1 LKTLE
6 GAQAP
11 DARRRR
17 LMLGVP
23 VGLAALPGCGGGGS
37 AAAAAPEPAP
47 LPVPVPPPA
56 SPITSVTSWAGR
68 PSASAA
74 SGQAIMVTDVG
85 VNGSIWYSNGTSWLP
100 LATPLTLAHKFSNA
114 LMDGSVGANAD
125 VLLDSHTI
133 EPYVLGPMSGLRIS
147 AAFSFPGGGSANKAP
162 QIKAWFGTGSYA
174 MGFFSLL
181 DTRGQFSTQK
191 SFLFNVTLQNKN
203 SMAANQI
210 RPNDYGIGAS
220 ANAFG
225 SAALD
230 FTQAVTIGFGALN
243 NSGSANAGDQQLL
256 EWLSIELVA

>member
-1 LKTLE
+1 MKIPE
-6 GAQAP
+6 GAHMP
-11 DARRRR
+11 DSRRRR

-23 VGLAALPGCGGGGS
+23 AGLAVLPGCGGGGS
-37 AAAAAPEPAP
+37 AAAATPSPAP
-47 LPVPVPPPA
+47 VPAPPA
-56 SPITSVTSWAGR
+56 SPITTVTSWAGR
-68 PSASAA
+68 PAASAA
-74 SGQAIMVTDVG
+74 SGQAIMVTDIG

-114 LMDGSVGANAD
+114 RMDGSVGANAD

-133 EPYVLGPMSGLRIS
+133 EAYVLGPTSGLRIS
-147 AAFSFPGGGSANKAP
+147 AAFSFSGGGSANKAP
-162 QIKAWFGTGSYA
+162 QIKGWFGTGSYA
-174 MGFFSLL
+174 SGFFSLL

-203 SMAANQI
+203 SMVANQI

-220 ANAFG
+220 GNAFG
-225 SAALD
+225 NSALD

-243 NSGSANAGDQQLL
+243 NSASANAGDEQTL